1 MLAEGSGQVDSAI
14 AGVDGS
20 VAERL
25 EAANR
30 PRPAWLEC
38 RMERGGK
45 KPVLCAVLLVMGK
58 GPCLPLSRE
67 WGGGGV
73 LTLKV
78 QEVTWSLGPKN
89 RDSPGGRNKAGRDEM
104 VSVFRAAGI
113 CLCVCRL
120 IEFYLSL
127 DSQREAPKFRSP
139 AEGL

>member
-30 PRPAWLEC
+30 SRPAWLEC

-58 GPCLPLSRE
+58 GPCSLLSGGVGQ
-67 WGGGGV
+67 GGGGPYSEGAGSD
-73 LTLKV
+73 LEPWA
-78 QEVTWSLGPKN
+78 QE
-89 RDSPGGRNKAGRDEM
+89 
-104 VSVFRAAGI
+104 
-113 CLCVCRL
+113 
-120 IEFYLSL
+120 
-127 DSQREAPKFRSP
+127 
-139 AEGL
+139 

>member
-45 KPVLCAVLLVMGK
+45 KPVLCVVLLVMGK

-67 WGGGGV
+67 WV

-89 RDSPGGRNKAGRDEM
+89 RDSPG
-104 VSVFRAAGI
+104 AGI
-113 CLCVCRL
+113 RQEEVRW
-120 IEFYLSL
+120 SL
-127 DSQREAPKFRSP
+127 YSVLLAS
-139 AEGL
+139 AYASVG

>member
-30 PRPAWLEC
+30 PQPAWLEC

-67 WGGGGV
+67 WGGGGGV

-89 RDSPGGRNKAGRDEM
+89 RDSPG
-104 VSVFRAAGI
+104 AGI
-113 CLCVCRL
+113 RQ
-120 IEFYLSL
+120 EEMRWSL
-127 DSQREAPKFRSP
+127 YSVLLAS
-139 AEGL
+139 AYASVG